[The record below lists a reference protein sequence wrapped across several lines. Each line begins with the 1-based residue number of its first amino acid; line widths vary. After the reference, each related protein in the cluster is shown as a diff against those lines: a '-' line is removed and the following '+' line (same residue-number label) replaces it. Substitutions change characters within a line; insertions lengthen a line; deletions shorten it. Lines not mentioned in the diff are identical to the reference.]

1 MTSPRQQQV
10 QTGIVALRDAT
21 RALRGSG
28 TTRRGNAEE
37 SERGALIELASLL
50 DRLSAFADDQ
60 REDDWADVWLT
71 TLDVETLRRHTATL
85 DATARGM
92 SPLTVPALHALAET
106 LAAIAQPAES

>member
-1 MTSPRQQQV
+1 MSSRVQAQL

-28 TTRRGNAEE
+28 TTRRGNADE
-37 SERGALIELASLL
+37 SERGALIDLASLL

-60 REDDWADVWLT
+60 REDDWADFWLT

-85 DATARGM
+85 GTTARGM
-92 SPLTVPALHALAET
+92 SPLTVPALHALADT
-106 LAAIAQPAES
+106 LVAIARPAES